1 MNYYD
6 EDEESNLFYQRY
18 KNKKKNKPNNTL
30 NEHNNN
36 IKNDK
41 KLKKKR
47 QRHDSS
53 SEDENENKIE
63 KEENIINT
71 NKIPIK
77 NITNQNNKNEK
88 KEENSNNLISE
99 EQKQLLLQ
107 LKETSTNNKEKEKLE
122 LIKENYE
129 NLMSW
134 SKGLIQINNEIKNN
148 NNNISKIDLQKI
160 KEDPMSKMLKNE
172 IIKSKEEI
180 RGFYLPK
187 CKYPG
192 TINRFNI
199 DPGYRWDGI
208 DRSNGFEMKY
218 INHITDKN
226 ESKSKYDNSLGTDK
240 L

>member
-6 EDEESNLFYQRY
+6 EDEDSNLFYQRY
-18 KNKKKNKPNNTL
+18 KNKDKNKSKKTL
-30 NEHNNN
+30 NEHNNNN

-53 SEDENENKIE
+53 SEDENENNKE
-63 KEENIINT
+63 NEENIIKT
-71 NKIPIK
+71 N
-77 NITNQNNKNEK
+77 NITNQNNNEN
-88 KEENSNNLISE
+88 KEENDNNLISE

-208 DRSNGFEMKY
+208 DRSNGFEKKY
-218 INHITDKN
+218 INHINNKK
-226 ESKSKYDNSLGTDK
+226 EFLSKFDNSLGTDK